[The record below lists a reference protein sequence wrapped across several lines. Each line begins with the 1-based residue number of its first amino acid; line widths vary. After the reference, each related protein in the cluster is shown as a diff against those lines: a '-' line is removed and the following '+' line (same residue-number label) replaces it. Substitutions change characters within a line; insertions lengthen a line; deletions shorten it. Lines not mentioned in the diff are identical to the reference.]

1 MDNKDWHSRFETQ
14 CLESVTLLH
23 IHVKLWGILEKI
35 NIFLR
40 VLKIGSK
47 SRRAD
52 SGCSK
57 DCITL
62 QVRSRAFQRAVTGVG
77 SYDGSSSSACA
88 LMWLVFFLS
97 LCVFTSSVSLCLSLR
112 YFPTIVSVPGW
123 HSVQN
128 RVTLD
133 LGSEVPFMKV
143 APQTTCGFPFSLLIS
158 AGIIPSGGF
167 GCWIKRQGKEST

>member
-1 MDNKDWHSRFETQ
+1 M
-14 CLESVTLLH
+14 
-23 IHVKLWGILEKI
+23 
-35 NIFLR
+35 
-40 VLKIGSK
+40 KIGSK

-62 QVRSRAFQRAVTGVG
+62 QVRARAFQRAVTGIG
-77 SYDGSSSSACA
+77 SYGSSSSSERA

-97 LCVFTSSVSLCLSLR
+97 LCIFTLSVSLCLSLH
-112 YFPTIVSVPGW
+112 YFPTIVSVLGW

-128 RVTLD
+128 RLTSD

-143 APQTTCGFPFSLLIS
+143 ALQTRCGFPFSLLIS
-158 AGIIPSGGF
+158 AGMIPSGGF
-167 GCWIKRQGKEST
+167 LLLN